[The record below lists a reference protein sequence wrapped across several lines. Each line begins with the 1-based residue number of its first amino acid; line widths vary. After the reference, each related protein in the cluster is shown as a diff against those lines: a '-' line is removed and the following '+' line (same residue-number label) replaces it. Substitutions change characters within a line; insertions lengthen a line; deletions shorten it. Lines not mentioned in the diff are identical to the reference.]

1 MKNKPEPLKIAHFR
15 FALIAPVIQG
25 LYPDASEAAYY
36 RRVTQDPILRPD
48 GVSYKYSPDTLER
61 WTGLYRKKGM
71 DGLIPGFRKDKGVS
85 RALSADA
92 INEIYRLREK
102 FPRINGVMIHQMLVQ
117 SGFIDAK
124 VSVRAVQRF
133 LKENDL
139 RSARNPAVKDRKAY
153 EMPEF
158 GCMWQA
164 DYPDVSFIPIFSAAQ
179 RYNALDKRKHR
190 DKISYNRPYAFLK
203 STSDIS
209 LTSDSFLRRG
219 WFWSVAAS
227 IAFLFISV
235 SAYA

>member
-133 LKENDL
+133 LIRYPKPGKEGKEKNKDHRRAQTQRQQL
-139 RSARNPAVKDRKAY
+139 AAAAGVVWLCLPYRRN
-153 EMPEF
+153 
-158 GCMWQA
+158 G
-164 DYPDVSFIPIFSAAQ
+164 
-179 RYNALDKRKHR
+179 
-190 DKISYNRPYAFLK
+190 
-203 STSDIS
+203 
-209 LTSDSFLRRG
+209 
-219 WFWSVAAS
+219 
-227 IAFLFISV
+227 
-235 SAYA
+235 